1 MTDLQLFHQTLPA
14 NPKNPDVPLYNAE
27 TAAAVRAFHRT
38 MPDYEPTPLAHL
50 PSLARELGVKDIFV
64 KDEGSA
70 SGSKP
75 SRLWAEAGASR
86 RFSLKNS
93 GWTARTS
100 RCSPL
105 PKP

>member
-64 KDEGSA
+64 KDEGEALRAQSLQGSGRKLVHRVA
-70 SGSKP
+70 S
-75 SRLWAEAGASR
+75 L
-86 RFSLKNS
+86 
-93 GWTARTS
+93 
-100 RCSPL
+100 
-105 PKP
+105 